1 MKHTERMAE
10 AMEVIRAV
18 FKRVGGGASI
28 HGGIITLGNEWQE
41 ALKGLATLIEAGTL
55 AGGMGL
61 KIKDGADQVA
71 VDLLG
76 VTITDMG
83 EKKIYK
89 PLTPERM
96 ELWEES
102 IHDTDKVSR
111 YGKGRRD
118 RLRKITSDNGTTFTF
133 LYI

>member
-1 MKHTERMAE
+1 MTHDERVAE
-10 AMEVIRAV
+10 AVEVIRAV

-28 HGGIITLGNEWQE
+28 HGGVITLGDEWQE

-55 AGGMGL
+55 AGVEL
-61 KIKDGADQVA
+61 KVKDGADQVA
-71 VDLLG
+71 TDLLG

-102 IHDTDKVSR
+102 IHNTDTVSR
-111 YGKGRRD
+111 YGIGRRD
-118 RLRKITSDNGTTFTF
+118 RLRNITSDNGTTFTF

>member
-1 MKHTERMAE
+1 MTHNERTAE
-10 AMEVIRAV
+10 AVEVIRSL

-28 HGGIITLGNEWQE
+28 HGGVITLGDEWQE
-41 ALKGLATLIEAGTL
+41 ALKGLATLIEAGAI
-55 AGGMGL
+55 AGVEL
-61 KIKDGADQVA
+61 KVKDGADQVA
-71 VDLLG
+71 TDLLG
-76 VTITDMG
+76 ISITDLKD
-83 EKKIYK
+83 KKLYK

-102 IHDTDKVSR
+102 IHSTDKVSR

>member
-10 AMEVIRAV
+10 AVEVIRAV

-28 HGGIITLGNEWQE
+28 HGGVITLGNEWQE
-41 ALKGLATLIEAGTL
+41 ALKGLATLIEAGAL
-55 AGGMGL
+55 AGVEL

-71 VDLLG
+71 TDLLG
-76 VTITDMG
+76 ISITDLKD
-83 EKKIYK
+83 KKLYK

-96 ELWEES
+96 ALWEDS
-102 IHDTDKVSR
+102 IHSTDTVSR
-111 YGKGRRD
+111 YGRGRRD
-118 RLRKITSDNGTTFTF
+118 RLRKITSDNGTVFTF

>member
-1 MKHTERMAE
+1 MTHNERTAE

-28 HGGIITLGNEWQE
+28 HGGVITLGNEWQE
-41 ALKGLATLIEAGTL
+41 ALKGLVTLIEAGAL
-55 AGGMGL
+55 SGVDL
-61 KIKDGADQVA
+61 KIKDGADQEA
-71 VDLLG
+71 TDLLG
-76 VTITDMG
+76 VTITTMG
-83 EKKIYK
+83 EKKLYK

-102 IHDTDKVSR
+102 IHNTDKVSR
-111 YGKGRRD
+111 YGLGKKD
-118 RLRKITSDNGTTFTF
+118 RIREITSDNGTTFTF